1 MLIVINPNDFLSSLQ
16 LSQQQIFNGIGV
28 WLFKGSGWTV
38 SSIVEHFINTIV
50 YEPMRGNSYIPLP
63 AKLQNSAKGL
73 INLQNKDN
81 ECFRWCHI
89 RYLNP
94 QNDHP
99 QRIKKID
106 RKMVQELN
114 YQGVEF
120 PVAAKHYGK
129 IEEQNSININVFG
142 YENEQFYP
150 IHVSKHKN
158 EKVLN
163 LLLITQGEKQ
173 HYVLIKDFNKMMYN
187 KTKHKERKHFCM
199 YCLQCFSTDEI
210 LTKHKSNCMVINGK
224 QAIRMPKEGSI
235 VQFQN
240 YHKQMP
246 APFVIYADFEAITEK
261 VYGCQ
266 PDDAKSYTDKYQKHT
281 GCSYG
286 YKLVCC
292 YDDKYSKSV
301 KIYRGENSISYFMLD
316 MLSGVEYCQKIIATE
331 FQKPLQMTD
340 EEEELFK
347 AAEECHICG
356 GKYLDTEVR
365 VRDHCH
371 ITGKYRGSAHQDCNL
386 KLRISPKEF
395 KVPVIFHNLRGYDS
409 HFIMQEIGSIGKSN
423 NLSINCIPNNMEK
436 YMAFMPG
443 KHLVFLDSFQ
453 FMASS
458 LERLAANLPI
468 DTFKYT
474 S

>member
-1 MLIVINPNDFLSSLQ
+1 METLLVTFVKRKDDDNIYKPACFNSRVLIVINPNDFLSSLQ
-16 LSQQQIFNGIGV
+16 LTQQQIFHGIGV
-28 WLFKGSGWTV
+28 WLSEGSGWTV
-38 SSIVEHFINTIV
+38 SSIDEHFINTIV
-50 YEPMRGNSYIPLP
+50 YEPMRSNFYIPLP

-106 RKMVQELN
+106 KKMVQELN

-158 EKVLN
+158 EKVLI

-173 HYVLIKDFNKMMYN
+173 HYVFIKDFNEMMYN

-246 APFVIYADFEAITEK
+246 APFVIYADFGANQMMLNLILIST
-261 VYGCQ
+261 
-266 PDDAKSYTDKYQKHT
+266 KSTLAVVMVINWY
-281 GCSYG
+281 
-286 YKLVCC
+286 V
-292 YDDKYSKSV
+292 V
-301 KIYRGENSISYFMLD
+301 M
-316 MLSGVEYCQKIIATE
+316 
-331 FQKPLQMTD
+331 MTN
-340 EEEELFK
+340 
-347 AAEECHICG
+347 I
-356 GKYLDTEVR
+356 
-365 VRDHCH
+365 
-371 ITGKYRGSAHQDCNL
+371 QN
-386 KLRISPKEF
+386 
-395 KVPVIFHNLRGYDS
+395 
-409 HFIMQEIGSIGKSN
+409 Q
-423 NLSINCIPNNMEK
+423 
-436 YMAFMPG
+436 
-443 KHLVFLDSFQ
+443 
-453 FMASS
+453 
-458 LERLAANLPI
+458 
-468 DTFKYT
+468 
-474 S
+474 